1 MPATDEWLLPAQ
13 SDRCEARLAL
23 VAAHA
28 QIEPRLPESGHSS
41 CQTRVFALNV
51 GFKPILTD
59 TAISMK
65 VCIASCASMN
75 PCSCVIKQNDLCL
88 CEKKKMK
95 PNIISPIAAFDIV
108 SGNATAVDDA
118 WPAPHCESGY
128 RWLHFDLADEGL
140 MVWAE
145 EHLPEIAARALCQAE
160 TRPRCERFE
169 DGLILNLRGV
179 NLNPGADPE
188 DMVSLRLWV
197 TQSAIVSARK
207 RKVWAADTIR
217 QAANAG
223 KGPISI
229 GHFLSELAHGLTA
242 RIETVSLALEEQADE
257 LEDIGSERGHLASG
271 TLSKLRQVVIKM
283 RRFIN
288 PQREAIAALAS
299 LEGWLMEPNELA
311 HVGETSNRTRRLVEE
326 LDATRDRLT
335 ALQDS
340 IDAERSH
347 VLGRNSYVLSVV
359 AAIFLPLGFL
369 TGLFGVNVGGMP
381 GIQEQ
386 NAFWILAGV
395 SLACGLALFWIFKF
409 AKWL

>member
-1 MPATDEWLLPAQ
+1 
-13 SDRCEARLAL
+13 
-23 VAAHA
+23 
-28 QIEPRLPESGHSS
+28 
-41 CQTRVFALNV
+41 
-51 GFKPILTD
+51 
-59 TAISMK
+59 
-65 VCIASCASMN
+65 
-75 PCSCVIKQNDLCL
+75 VIKQNDLCL